1 MVKGENDVQFCYGNP
16 DDRCRDHQCCPCF
29 FSSQM
34 AGFVF
39 FGVLMIGFG
48 IVELV
53 RSRNIKKQKKAARDR
68 EFDLYNMVASQMG
81 VKINPLTGEML
92 GECKSDEQTDPDNE
106 TVKQQEN

>member
-1 MVKGENDVQFCYGNP
+1 MMFNFVMGILMIGAGTISVV
-16 DDRCRDHQCCPCF
+16 HAF

-81 VKINPLTGEML
+81 VKINPLTGEIL